1 MANGNDI
8 RIFCGNAHRGLAEEV
23 ASYLGVKVGKMICSR
38 FSDGEI
44 RVTIDESA
52 RGNDVNIIQP
62 TCAPTNDNLMELL
75 IILDAFRRASV
86 DEINVVIPY
95 FGYAR
100 QDKKVKPREPITSAL
115 VADLIQTAG
124 ATRVMVVDIHAE
136 QIQGFFRIP
145 VDHLYAGPVIVD
157 YYEQIGYVER
167 DDIAIVSP
175 DVSGVARAR
184 NLAEALHAPIA
195 IIAKRRPDANV
206 VEIVEVIGNVAG
218 KHCIMIDD
226 MLDTG
231 STILAGAEALIK
243 NGAISVEVA
252 VTHPV
257 LSGNASQRLQESDVI
272 TRVTCLD
279 TVPIPFEKR
288 FDKLNVLS
296 VAPLIGAAIQ
306 RLHDNKS
313 VSELFS
319 KWRK

>member
-23 ASYLGVKVGKMICSR
+23 ASHLGVKVGKMTCSR

-115 VADLIQTAG
+115 VADLIQAAG

-145 VDHLYAGPVIVD
+145 VDNLYAGPVIVD
-157 YYEQIGYVER
+157 YYEQNGYVER
-167 DDIAIVSP
+167 DDIVIVSP
-175 DVSGVARAR
+175 DVSGVARAK
-184 NLAEALHAPIA
+184 NLAEALRAPIA
-195 IIAKRRPDANV
+195 IIAKRRPDAN
-206 VEIVEVIGNVAG
+206 IVDIMEVIGDVNG
-218 KHCIMIDD
+218 KHCVMIDD
-226 MLDTG
+226 MADTMN
-231 STILAGAEALIK
+231 TLIAGAGALIQR
-243 NGAISVEVA
+243 GAVGVEAA

-257 LSGNASQRLQESDVI
+257 LSNNAIERFSTSNIQRLI
-272 TRVTCLD
+272 CLD
-279 TVPIPFEKR
+279 TIPIPGNN
-288 FDKLNVLS
+288 LNERLVVLPS
-296 VAPLIGAAIQ
+296 APLIAAAIQ

-319 KWRK
+319 KWRQ